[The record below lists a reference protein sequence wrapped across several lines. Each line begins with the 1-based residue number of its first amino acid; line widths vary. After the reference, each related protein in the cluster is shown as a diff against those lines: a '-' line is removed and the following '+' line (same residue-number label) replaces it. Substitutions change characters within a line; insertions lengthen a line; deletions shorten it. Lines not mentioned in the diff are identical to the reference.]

1 MKTEINIDGVIYV
14 RKEKQEKLLPFD
26 IEKAKAGAKVVT
38 RDGRDVVIYD
48 YSLNDPNNSY
58 VIAGRYVIAGK
69 VIYQSGS
76 ERIGAWTRG
85 GEYSNIPLK
94 ENPEDLFLLNPNYQ
108 GE

>member
-38 RDGRDVVIYD
+38 REGRDVVIYD
-48 YSLNDPNNSY
+48 YSLNDPN
-58 VIAGRYVIAGK
+58 RYVIAGK
-69 VIYQSGS
+69 VIYQSGT
-76 ERIGAWTRG
+76 ERIESWTRG

-94 ENPEDLFLLNPNYQ
+94 ESPEDLFLLNPK